1 MKKIIA
7 LFITLAL
14 ALTLASCASVEVE
27 KTDGEQTEFA
37 AQNGGMPDAPSGEMP
52 SGEAP
57 EMPRG
62 GFEGNG
68 GNAFGGFGGQ
78 GGFNTSNGADSA
90 ETVAA
95 DDQFTSRDLEQ
106 TADTS
111 VAENITL
118 KSGEDVTLTAAG
130 VYVLTGSAND
140 STVIVEAGD
149 EDKVQIVLDGV
160 TVTNE
165 DSPAIYVKNAD
176 KVFVTTTDTV
186 NTLSVTGT
194 FTSDG
199 DTNTDAVIFSKD
211 DLVINGV
218 GTLNIKSSDNGI
230 TSKDDLKITG
240 GTIVIDCASDGLEA
254 NDSIRISDGD
264 VTIKASKDGMH
275 CEYEEDDTVG
285 YIYITGGKF
294 NITSGDDGIHATT
307 VCEIYG
313 GDFTISAA
321 EGIEATQVVIGGG
334 SINITASDDGVNAAK
349 KSSSLGVIVEI
360 DGGDLTIKMGAGD
373 TDAIDSNGNIVIN
386 GGNVNITGQSAF
398 DYDGTATYN
407 GGTLTVNGQT
417 VTSITNQFGGM
428 GGGMMPGGGMTPGGQ
443 NGQRG
448 GQPGGGGGNGRNG
461 RK

>member
-1 MKKIIA
+1 M
-7 LFITLAL
+7 
-14 ALTLASCASVEVE
+14 
-27 KTDGEQTEFA
+27 
-37 AQNGGMPDAPSGEMP
+37 
-52 SGEAP
+52 
-57 EMPRG
+57 
-62 GFEGNG
+62 
-68 GNAFGGFGGQ
+68 
-78 GGFNTSNGADSA
+78 
-90 ETVAA
+90 
-95 DDQFTSRDLEQ
+95 
-106 TADTS
+106 
-111 VAENITL
+111 
-118 KSGEDVTLTAAG
+118 TLTAAG

-211 DLVINGV
+211 DLVINGA

-240 GTIVIDCASDGLEA
+240 STIVIDFASDGLEA

-264 VTIKASKDGMH
+264 VTIRASKDGMH
-275 CEYEEDDTVG
+275 CEYDEDDTVG

-294 NITSGDDGIHATT
+294 NITSGDDGIHAAT

-313 GDFTISAA
+313 GDFMISAA

-448 GQPGGGGGNGRNG
+448 GQPGGGGGR
-461 RK
+461 R